1 MADKHHDSEQDTVYI
16 ASLLSKLRQSLGE
29 NARSESEHAEPASE
43 SATPSEEEV
52 VLESAAV
59 ENEEE
64 PTTAPSHDVP
74 LDETMGKEASAAPV
88 DTAYETT
95 TERDASPQKNVEADP
110 SPCAASVLHDEGEPS
125 SPAPSASVASSYAR
139 TVLPGDPLVSGRNTR
154 GRFLDYI
161 VDDVDAS
168 CVSDGRSSATA
179 GSALTDET
187 ASDTLQWEFDAGA
200 DLTATESDTAL
211 TMPIPDAPPSEII
224 CHEGASAS
232 DPASSGQELPVSIWD
247 TLPPI
252 PTSEPET
259 REISVEEEREMPA
272 AERTTCTAAPSAG
285 DGLFGRRARRTWA
298 DCEFDAD
305 PVRSVLTDK
314 LLSPSQDLTPEDTA
328 ERQHTLWR
336 QELRKKR
343 FWMRVRTIAVG
354 VCLLL
359 AVLVELIPP
368 FLHTLLSRLLLTR
381 VPGATHLID
390 LQILLLAALFG
401 APQLYRGLAAIRFR
415 RVIPE
420 TVLDIGVFVSI
431 AACIYLTVADTTGVY
446 FCALP
451 AVLMIFASLIG
462 DSFRLRSMTR
472 AFDAYTAKG
481 HHFCA
486 VYTNVGEHP
495 LLHEEFRA
503 CKNPNLFETASA
515 SRIDRFV
522 DASRRRVE
530 CRRATWITLLISC
543 FAALV
548 TLVLSLLLHRGG
560 AATAWS
566 IVLSMLASMP
576 PTLFGVHRFF
586 FAMLSARVAEER
598 VGIADEMTVFDYA
611 HTGVMTFE
619 DTEAFPAGSV
629 KLSGIKLCGDFRLDK
644 ALYLMASVFDIVGGP
659 LNGVF
664 RVSTADINISD
675 DVDIRTLYED
685 GIDARVNHDDVLIG
699 TKAFLEARGVSVFRD
714 VEDERAD
721 CGAAGILYLAYMGVL
736 SAKFHL
742 HYQMSDVFESNVEY
756 YAKHGVAS
764 AILTADPLLSRAFL
778 DRVSYVSEYD
788 VRVVKKKRETL
799 ADEEQ
804 TVRAATLITYGPR
817 KTLRRMPFFFGTYA
831 KYQGIAVA
839 LMIIL
844 SALSALVLPPLLCLS
859 SATVPWLAFL
869 TQGITMVPCVVLG
882 LLILRFNH
890 NK

>member
-1 MADKHHDSEQDTVYI
+1 MADKHHDSEQDTAYI

-29 NARSESEHAEPASE
+29 NARSESVEAEQIAEPAAPDEAEPTPSAAVDEDEAEPSVTATAHAEPAGE
-43 SATPSEEEV
+43 TAAQEVSAVSAEVVHETAPEVDAVPQKAVVTEPASGDAASMPHDEEV
-52 VLESAAV
+52 PPPA
-59 ENEEE
+59 
-64 PTTAPSHDVP
+64 
-74 LDETMGKEASAAPV
+74 
-88 DTAYETT
+88 
-95 TERDASPQKNVEADP
+95 
-110 SPCAASVLHDEGEPS
+110 
-125 SPAPSASVASSYAR
+125 APSAPAASSYAR
-139 TVLPGDPLVSGRNTR
+139 TVLPGDPMVSGRNTR
-154 GRFLDYI
+154 GRFLDFMM
-161 VDDVDAS
+161 DDADAP
-168 CVSDGRSSATA
+168 SASEAEGTA
-179 GSALTDET
+179 RIDEM
-187 ASDTLQWEFDAGA
+187 ASDPPQWGLDAGA
-200 DLTATESDTAL
+200 APSATEPDSVFA
-211 TMPIPDAPPSEII
+211 MPIPDAPPSEAV
-224 CHEGASAS
+224 CHEETATSHAEPSA
-232 DPASSGQELPVSIWD
+232 QEDPVSIWD

-252 PTSEPET
+252 PTAAPEMMAEP
-259 REISVEEEREMPA
+259 VEESREAPA
-272 AERTTCTAAPSAG
+272 SEQTTFAAVPPEG
-285 DGLFGRRARRTWA
+285 EGLFGRRARRTWA

-305 PVRSVLTDK
+305 PVRTVLTDK
-314 LLSPSQDLTPEDTA
+314 MLAPSQDLTPEDTA

-343 FWMRVRTIAVG
+343 FGMRVRTIAVG

-359 AVLVELIPP
+359 AVLIELIPP
-368 FLHTLLSRLLLTR
+368 FLHAVLSRLLLTR

-420 TVLDIGVFVSI
+420 TVLDVGVLVSV
-431 AACIYLTVADTTGVY
+431 AACIYLTIVDATGVY

-451 AVLMIFASLIG
+451 AILLIFASLLG
-462 DSFRLRSMTR
+462 DSFRLRSMMR

-486 VYTNVGEHP
+486 VYTDVGEHP

-522 DASRRRVE
+522 EASRRRVE

-548 TLVLSLLLHRGG
+548 ALVLSLLLHRGG

-566 IVLSMLASMP
+566 VVLSMLASMP
-576 PTLFGVHRFF
+576 LALFGVHRFF

-644 ALYLMASVFDIVGGP
+644 ALYLMASVFDTVGGP

-675 DVDIRTLYED
+675 DVDIRMLYED

-721 CGAAGILYLAYMGVL
+721 CGAAGVLYLAYMGVL

-778 DRVSYVSEYD
+778 DRVSYISEYD

-804 TVRAATLITYGPR
+804 TVRVATLITYGPR

-839 LMIIL
+839 LMIVL
-844 SALSALVLPPLLCLS
+844 SALSALVLPPLLCLR
-859 SATVPWLAFL
+859 SATVPWITFL
-869 TQGITMVPCVVLG
+869 TQGVALAPCVVLG